1 MAGSWLDFTSLE
13 PKTSTAKAEA
23 KVDKPKPERSRK
35 VPPREMDPEM
45 IPELRTLL
53 VKYKPRSLTHA
64 KAILKEAWDGISE
77 SDLPRKK
84 SLYLEFVKKMNPKV
98 AKKYRALKWTNKERM
113 DHIGEMWSSGKTE
126 LSDTESE
133 GKEKEASEFDDEI
146 EEEETLEAEEG
157 EEEALEA
164 EEGEEAEESEE
175 ELPVLPLLPF
185 KTNKTPKSSTLEIQE
200 EPKKEKK
207 EKKAKKEK
215 KHKKEKKAKKE
226 KKDKS
231 KKRKFEETME

>member
-157 EEEALEA
+157 EE
-164 EEGEEAEESEE
+164 AEESEE

-215 KHKKEKKAKKE
+215 KHKKEKK
-226 KKDKS
+226 DKS

>member
-98 AKKYRALKWTNKERM
+98 AKKYRALKWSNKERM

-157 EEEALEA
+157 EEETLEA

-215 KHKKEKKAKKE
+215 KHKKEKK
-226 KKDKS
+226 DKS